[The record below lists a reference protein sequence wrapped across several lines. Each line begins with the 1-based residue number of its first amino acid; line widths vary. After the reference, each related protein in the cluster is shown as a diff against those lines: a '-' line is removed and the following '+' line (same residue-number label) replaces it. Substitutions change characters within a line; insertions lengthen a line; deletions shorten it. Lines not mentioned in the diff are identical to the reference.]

1 MLLVGWSS
9 GQTICPDSS
18 LISPCICSDN
28 SDGVTTALNCFGRN
42 VNDDRVNDILDVFLA
57 PTSRAS
63 PLGNINLATNF
74 LTKVPSQIPSF
85 RLLQNAN
92 LAFNSITS
100 IGNKAFS
107 FSAAADLL
115 DLRSDSRLTQINS
128 IEVGA
133 FLGIINQN
141 RFPIECC
148 IIKLMKTITGN
159 YVNTSY
165 IYLSGNN
172 LTRFEA
178 GVFQPVMQKII
189 SEGGGYPNGYVWMNL
204 SQFFNQS
211 FAHNF

>member
-1 MLLVGWSS
+1 MNKKPSNELRNLVKNLNIEIRHHFQSLKTQSLRRKITPGNSKSLWDAVKLAKNINIQQMPQQMFKNNVPINDENLPDEFAEFFKLKVQNIVTE
-9 GQTICPDSS
+9 QTIN
-18 LISPCICSDN
+18 N
-28 SDGVTTALNCFGRN
+28 S
-42 VNDDRVNDILDVFLA
+42 VFN
-57 PTSRAS
+57 
-63 PLGNINLATNF
+63 G
-74 LTKVPSQIPSF
+74 
-85 RLLQNAN
+85 
-92 LAFNSITS
+92 
-100 IGNKAFS
+100 
-107 FSAAADLL
+107 
-115 DLRSDSRLTQINS
+115 TQKINS

-148 IIKLMKTITGN
+148 IIKFMKTITGN
-159 YVNTSY
+159 YVNSSY

-189 SEGGGYPNGYVWMNL
+189 SKGGGYPNGYVWMNL